1 MKDKRTYTHL
11 KEHGEDMTHENESK
25 TKLSEDRDPGDLSLL
40 VEMHKK
46 EIWEWKQKESE
57 WIRTEN
63 LLSGTK
69 KIIDE
74 MGAKI
79 IQQTGVIKALEHDN
93 EVYKNDD
100 FKNWTDE
107 WEKRLKLNNSSDKHL
122 ELMKETNPVV
132 IPRNQKVEEALADA
146 DKGNLETM
154 NKLLKVLNN
163 PYSDQENIIEFQKP
177 SPTGNEKYQTFCGT

>member
-11 KEHGEDMTHENESK
+11 KEYGEDMTHENESK
-25 TKLSEDRDPGDLSLL
+25 VDPKEDRGPGDLSLL
-40 VEMHKK
+40 IEMHKK

-74 MGAKI
+74 MGAKL

-93 EVYKNDD
+93 KVYK
-100 FKNWTDE
+100 KE
-107 WEKRLKLNNSSDKHL
+107 IEKL
-122 ELMKETNPVV
+122 
-132 IPRNQKVEEALADA
+132 LAD
-146 DKGNLETM
+146 K
-154 NKLLKVLNN
+154 NK
-163 PYSDQENIIEFQKP
+163 
-177 SPTGNEKYQTFCGT
+177 